1 LTSQRNDAIR
11 LREKGYSYRE
21 ILREIPVAK
30 STLSLWLRKIGLS
43 ERQEQR
49 LTMKR
54 LEAGRRGA
62 QARRNKRLK
71 VTEEIKDR
79 ARSEILR
86 LNIGK
91 KELWLMGVMLY
102 WAEGKKEKESSP
114 SGSVR
119 FSNSD
124 PIMLKL
130 FCKWLVEV
138 CNVPEGQLTYD
149 LYLHESHKHRLTEI
163 LKYWT
168 DILGVGRKGI
178 QKVYFKRH
186 LTRTKRNNV
195 GTSYFGQLMIGV
207 RKSTYLNRKIAGW
220 IEGINQYWGIV

>member
-1 LTSQRNDAIR
+1 MLVQEQKEAIS
-11 LREKGYSYRE
+11 LRKKGYSYRE
-21 ILREIPVAK
+21 ILQKIPVAK
-30 STLSLWLRKIGLS
+30 STLSLWLRKVGLS
-43 ERQEQR
+43 KRQEQR
-49 LTMKR
+49 LTVKR

-62 QARRNKRLK
+62 QARKNERLK

-79 ARSEILR
+79 ARAEISR
-86 LNIGK
+86 LNIGN
-91 KELWLMGVMLY
+91 KELWLMGTMLY
-102 WAEGKKEKESSP
+102 WAEGKKEKKNSH

-124 PIMLKL
+124 PFMLKL

-138 CNVPEGQLTYD
+138 CNVPEDQLTYD

-168 DILGVGRKGI
+168 DFLGVGRKRI

-186 LTRTKRNNV
+186 LTSAKRNYV
-195 GTSYFGQLMIGV
+195 FEQKDRGLD
-207 RKSTYLNRKIAGW
+207 RRH
-220 IEGINQYWGIV
+220 